1 MTLRWPTLRAGLLAA
16 VAELRRRY
24 LLGHGTIL
32 GVYFVL
38 LAVAAAIVA
47 GMVVTS
53 SGRGGQ
59 MAAFRR
65 DVPPVDLDLR
75 TPTDVAMVR
84 LPIALLG
91 YQEQATG
98 EVLAE
103 VARMLADRDA
113 EIAELRAEVSR
124 LAQAGSGDSE
134 AAAAPGRT

>member
-1 MTLRWPTLRAGLLAA
+1 M
-16 VAELRRRY
+16 
-24 LLGHGTIL
+24 
-32 GVYFVL
+32 YFVL
-38 LAVAAAIVA
+38 LAAAAAIVA
-47 GMVVTS
+47 GMVVAA

-65 DVPPVDLDLR
+65 DIPPVDLDLR

-103 VARMLADRDA
+103 VARMLAERDA

-124 LAQAGSGDSE
+124 LAGAGSGESE
-134 AAAAPGRT
+134 AAGAPRRS

>member
-1 MTLRWPTLRAGLLAA
+1 
-16 VAELRRRY
+16 
-24 LLGHGTIL
+24 
-32 GVYFVL
+32 
-38 LAVAAAIVA
+38 
-47 GMVVTS
+47 
-53 SGRGGQ
+53 

-65 DVPPVDLDLR
+65 DIPPVDLDLR